1 VGLGQNSGAASLD
14 VNEFDAKRVLMTR
27 PKGCSVRLFF
37 LAGTDGSWIN
47 RQVLPAN
54 GGMV

>member
-1 VGLGQNSGAASLD
+1 
-14 VNEFDAKRVLMTR
+14 VNEFDAKRVLVTR
-27 PKGCSVRLFF
+27 PKGCSVRLVF

-54 GGMV
+54 GGMVRPNK